1 MKKLFTC
8 LALLG
13 LLAPFSA
20 KAQLQLKA
28 EAPANPDNEPVE
40 VHPVP
45 HPRQL
50 KWQETEFYA
59 FFHYGMNTY
68 TGLEW
73 GNGDEDPKRFAPT
86 SAPNPRQWLE
96 AAKAA
101 GMRGGLAVVKHHDG
115 FCQ

>member
-1 MKKLFTC
+1 MKKLFTS
-8 LALLG
+8 LLLMG
-13 LLAPFSA
+13 MLAPFGAS
-20 KAQLQLKA
+20 AQLQLKE

-68 TGLEW
+68 TGLESNH
-73 GNGDEDPKRFAPT
+73 GIFSINDF
-86 SAPNPRQWLE
+86 
-96 AAKAA
+96 
-101 GMRGGLAVVKHHDG
+101 
-115 FCQ
+115 FC